1 MTSYEILI
9 TVLALTLSFSAFVFQ
24 FIKVLKKEVRDAIRE
39 NK

>member
-9 TVLALTLSFSAFVFQ
+9 TVLALTLTFSAFVFQ